1 MGMGINFLVSRLDD
15 ETGVVGE
22 PLGVAG
28 NTGVTSRKSLL
39 ASSGCAEAD
48 NSDLV
53 VDASGSDEAQWATRI
68 TLH

>member
-28 NTGVTSRKSLL
+28 NTGETGRESLL

-53 VDASGSDEAQWATRI
+53 VDAIGSDEAQWATRV
-68 TLH
+68 TL